1 MRTYTLDQ
9 FHDIALN
16 LTTPVLPKDV
26 LSIYDNLLKQL
37 NINTRA
43 VEYDQKEPREKRYK
57 RPKNN
62 KPELLSSGKVVEF
75 KQKESVEKTDYEK
88 VMINIRGSVN
98 KLSSKNYDTQRD
110 LLVSYLEELSSL
122 NDESYLME
130 CSTYLFDVASKN
142 KFYSQMYANL
152 YTELSKL
159 YPQFEERKEQFIVD
173 CLDGLATITYIDE
186 TQDYEGFCKN
196 NKLNDIRRS
205 MNTFLINLY
214 KIDECNIQCILKMIN
229 VILDKISV
237 NKDTSSHT
245 HIIEELTENLYIF
258 ITELISELKP
268 HESWDKLVNTIADYT
283 KLKVSEHPGLT
294 SRIKFKFMDIMDAI
308 KKD

>member
-9 FHDIALN
+9 FADIALN
-16 LTTPVLPKDV
+16 KHTLPNDV
-26 LSIYDNLLKQL
+26 LSIYGNLLKQL
-37 NINTRA
+37 NVNTHA
-43 VEYDQKEPREKRYK
+43 VEYEQKEPREKRYK
-57 RPKNN
+57 RQKNN
-62 KPELLSSGKVVEF
+62 KPELLSSGKIVDF
-75 KQKESVEKTDYEK
+75 KQKENVEKTDYEK
-88 VMINIRGSVN
+88 IMVNIRGSLN

-110 LLVSYLEELSSL
+110 LLISYLEEISSL
-122 NDESYLME
+122 NDESYLIE

-159 YPQFEERKEQFIVD
+159 YPHFEERKEQFIVD
-173 CLDGLATITYIDE
+173 CLYGLSTITTIDE
-186 TQDYEGFCKN
+186 NQDYEGFCKN

-214 KIDECNIQCILKMIN
+214 RINECNIQCVLKMIN
-229 VILDKISV
+229 TILDKISL

-258 ITELISELKP
+258 IIELVSELKT
-268 HESWDKLVNTIADYT
+268 HESWETIVNTITDCA
-283 KLKVSEHPGLT
+283 KFKVSEHPGLT
-294 SRIKFKFMDIMDAI
+294 TRIKFKFMDIMDVI
-308 KKD
+308 KKK